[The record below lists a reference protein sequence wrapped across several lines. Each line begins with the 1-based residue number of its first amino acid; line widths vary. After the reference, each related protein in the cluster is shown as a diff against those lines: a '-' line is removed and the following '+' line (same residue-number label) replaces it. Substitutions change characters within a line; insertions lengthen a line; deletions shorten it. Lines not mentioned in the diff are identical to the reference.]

1 MNIIKNLSQQC
12 LNVEYQA
19 RHFLL
24 VDADNIPVLM
34 LDTQAAKQLIQ
45 LLEAFIQNNEATD
58 EVQDPATPISNLS
71 CPSSAKNQDSSIHPP
86 DPRHGETSKP

>member
-58 EVQDPATPISNLS
+58 EVQDPATPIS
-71 CPSSAKNQDSSIHPP
+71 AKNQDSSIHPP